1 MRELGVI
8 DPIVTLGALGAVH
21 IDDGVVMHSECPTNN
36 PKVEVGAGD
45 AFVAGYC
52 SAMDA
57 LAWRGLSPVA
67 LGLATASAHV
77 DGSRDLSSPRISSSD
92 SHAVERVRRL
102 CRCDSSEIAA
112 AADD

>member
-1 MRELGVI
+1 
-8 DPIVTLGALGAVH
+8 
-21 IDDGVVMHSECPTNN
+21 MHSECPTNN

-77 DGSRDLSSPRISSSD
+77 DGFEGLELATNIEQRLTR
-92 SHAVERVRRL
+92 VESTPLVPL
-102 CRCDSSEIAA
+102 
-112 AADD
+112 